1 MHVPSLLVHK
11 TYQVHNVSV
20 LLVSRLLFGH
30 EAKCFDGP
38 TGRKKKK
45 RPGSAAETGS
55 VIITPNFGAAN
66 DR

>member
-20 LLVSRLLFGH
+20 LLVSRLLFGR

-38 TGRKKKK
+38 TGTQEKK
-45 RPGSAAETGS
+45 RPGLAAEAGS
-55 VIITPNFGAAN
+55 VIITPNFGAAK
-66 DR
+66 